1 MGLIF
6 FDILKEK
13 WTYEDICIVV
23 MQQALGNI
31 TRMVLWKMVEFDTSM
46 YSYLKMAFEEQK
58 TG

>member
-1 MGLIF
+1 
-6 FDILKEK
+6 
-13 WTYEDICIVV
+13 

-31 TRMVLWKMVEFDTSM
+31 TRMVLWKTVEFDTSM